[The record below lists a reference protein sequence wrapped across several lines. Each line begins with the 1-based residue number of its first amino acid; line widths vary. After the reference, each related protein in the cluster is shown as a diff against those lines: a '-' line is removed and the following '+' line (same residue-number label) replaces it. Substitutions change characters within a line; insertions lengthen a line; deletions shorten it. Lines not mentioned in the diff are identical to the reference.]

1 MAKEDFL
8 YISPITDF
16 GFKKCFRDEIV
27 MKGFLTAMFEYA
39 GIKLNIVSLTYLNN
53 ESDGDKEKSRRVIYD
68 IKCKLDTGEEF
79 IIEMQNEKQ
88 SFLDRRITYYVARSI
103 SNQGDIIKQKGDTI
117 TKREKKK
124 WDYNINKVVGIFLLN
139 FKIPGEENHKVSRNC
154 IVDVNSKKK
163 EITNDLVEYWKIQLP
178 YFRKRKMKLENCKTE
193 LDYWLYNIANMDK
206 MKASIQF
213 MDKTPALSR
222 LGEIARYHVLTRAE
236 QEKYMKEYD
245 DYVVLKD
252 AMNVKYQ
259 EGAEKGEKRGEKR
272 GFQKGMAQGMAQG
285 IAQGERE
292 AHLSIARQ
300 MKEHGMAV
308 DLIVKFTGLSAEEI
322 EQL

>member
-1 MAKEDFL
+1 
-8 YISPITDF
+8 
-16 GFKKCFRDEIV
+16 
-27 MKGFLTAMFEYA
+27 
-39 GIKLNIVSLTYLNN
+39 
-53 ESDGDKEKSRRVIYD
+53 
-68 IKCKLDTGEEF
+68 
-79 IIEMQNEKQ
+79 
-88 SFLDRRITYYVARSI
+88 
-103 SNQGDIIKQKGDTI
+103 
-117 TKREKKK
+117 
-124 WDYNINKVVGIFLLN
+124 
-139 FKIPGEENHKVSRNC
+139 
-154 IVDVNSKKK
+154 
-163 EITNDLVEYWKIQLP
+163 
-178 YFRKRKMKLENCKTE
+178 
-193 LDYWLYNIANMDK
+193 

-213 MDKTPALSR
+213 MDKSPALSR

-272 GFQKGMAQGMAQG
+272 GFQKGMAQGIAQGMAQG